1 MFQQPESKIQLR
13 ISLCNL
19 NEASYFLIFKS
30 VVLLDWEIIMSQKY
44 SGGAGWHL
52 AWLSPMNVLIFIY
65 LLVYKLVFLD
75 AVSGTLYIILQKIK
89 LNWA

>member
-1 MFQQPESKIQLR
+1 
-13 ISLCNL
+13 
-19 NEASYFLIFKS
+19 
-30 VVLLDWEIIMSQKY
+30 MSQKY

-65 LLVYKLVFLD
+65 LIVYKLVFLD